1 MLSRRLTFAAP
12 LAAALGAVACAPPPK
27 PREPLRE
34 VCAPM
39 PPCPSIVDAFRE
51 NKAALHVYVLDSV
64 SGTKACT
71 PGGTIGVTVY
81 LDDVPVGLGEMP
93 CAKEIRVPPAA
104 YRIEGKPIAPGL
116 HELRV
121 EVKNAVGKMEASA
134 LMSLPAFDIAGEGKW
149 LLVGAEVPVT
159 ISADEIA
166 ISPPQVYPP
175 KGL

>member
-1 MLSRRLTFAAP
+1 MSRRAQVAVLFA
-12 LAAALGAVACAPPPK
+12 LVLGAAACTDRPK

-51 NKAALHVYVLDSV
+51 NKAALHVYVFDAV

-71 PGGTIGVTVY
+71 SGGTIGVTVY

-104 YRIEGKPIAPGL
+104 YRIEGKPVVAGL
-116 HELRV
+116 HELRI

-149 LLVGAEVPVT
+149 LLVGAEVAVT
-159 ISADEIA
+159 VSADDIA
-166 ISPPQVYPP
+166 ISPPQVYAP